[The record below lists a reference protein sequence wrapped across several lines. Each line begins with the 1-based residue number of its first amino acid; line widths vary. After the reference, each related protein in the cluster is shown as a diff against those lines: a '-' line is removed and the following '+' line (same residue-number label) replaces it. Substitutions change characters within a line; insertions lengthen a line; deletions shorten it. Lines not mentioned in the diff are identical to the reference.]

1 MLCLLLFLH
10 LLMGVFL
17 HRSDN
22 TATTLPKCKFPHC
35 FLPNLWCKNSGFDLT
50 ATPSQNN
57 LPKSKWFYIGI
68 SIQCPQFMMHKPCS
82 DPITRLP
89 PHSKISKMTLT
100 QIQAHNT
107 PTYDAKLCSEPTA
120 CSPPHSKI
128 FYPNHIVSD
137 IDLRLQQPQLMMQNF
152 CFVQDKTPKAFWLY
166 HLLICYIPH
175 FYHLWR
181 GIPYPTKMGPSTV
194 ACGQSLWGLS
204 QKGLRALDPIEL
216 W

>member
-1 MLCLLLFLH
+1 MVPSAPNWNFFLL
-10 LLMGVFL
+10 
-17 HRSDN
+17 
-22 TATTLPKCKFPHC
+22 ATSKPIHFQ
-35 FLPNLWCKNSGFDLT
+35 N
-50 ATPSQNN
+50 SQN
-57 LPKSKWFYIGI
+57 LIKSKFAQIIWVKPEKLEYSNNPYPIDQ
-68 SIQCPQFMMHKPCS
+68 SI
-82 DPITRLP
+82 L
-89 PHSKISKMTLT
+89 
-100 QIQAHNT
+100 NT
-107 PTYDAKLCSEPTA
+107 NPRD
-120 CSPPHSKI
+120 
-128 FYPNHIVSD
+128 PNHIASD

-204 QKGLRALDPIEL
+204 QKELRALDPIEL

>member
-1 MLCLLLFLH
+1 MVPSAPNWNFSLLATSKSIHFQNSQH
-10 LLMGVFL
+10 LIKSEFAQIIWVK
-17 HRSDN
+17 
-22 TATTLPKCKFPHC
+22 PKK
-35 FLPNLWCKNSGFDLT
+35 LEYSNNSQLQH
-50 ATPSQNN
+50 P
-57 LPKSKWFYIGI
+57 Y
-68 SIQCPQFMMHKPCS
+68 
-82 DPITRLP
+82 PI
-89 PHSKISKMTLT
+89 PHSKIIYPKPIS
-100 QIQAHNT
+100 QV
-107 PTYDAKLCSEPTA
+107 
-120 CSPPHSKI
+120 
-128 FYPNHIVSD
+128 PNHIVSD